1 MEAIILLIHVVIAI
15 ALIGLVLLQQG
26 KGAQMG
32 AAFGSGASNTLFGSR
47 GPASF
52 LMKLTAVLIA
62 LFFITSIVLGRMAAQ
77 DAKARSQIVAPTTQ
91 TRTIAPPKHHS
102 TTSPAKTTNT
112 QQPILPPVQKTK

>member
-1 MEAIILLIHVVIAI
+1 MESIILLIHIIIAI

-52 LMKLTAVLIA
+52 LMKLTATLVA
-62 LFFITSIVLGRMAAQ
+62 LFFITSIVLGRMAAN
-77 DAKARSQIVAPTTQ
+77 DAKARGEIAVPAAQSQQIIPPAAKTQ
-91 TRTIAPPKHHS
+91 A
-102 TTSPAKTTNT
+102 PAKTSSPNSKR
-112 QQPILPPVQKTK
+112 ILPPASSK